1 MLSITPSVSC
11 NLCCIANNWET
22 DNESVDSF
30 TSLRDALIALKSKCA
45 GNESAESA
53 MQGEE
58 GKRGV
63 ESRRKHHLVHE
74 RVGVSI

>member
-1 MLSITPSVSC
+1 MPLITPSVSR

-22 DNESVDSF
+22 DNESADSF
-30 TSLRDALIALKSKCA
+30 ASLRDALIALKSECA